1 VLHPSRL
8 RKPDA
13 LLAMPQ
19 NTSPMFNK
27 TILMTHPT
35 LMTHLMNRKSKLP
48 LKSMDQPGSPPTLMT
63 FSKDLSTA
71 TTPQETGSQREELK
85 PLPRKPS
92 PPTKDFMVQDSPNI

>member
-1 VLHPSRL
+1 
-8 RKPDA
+8 
-13 LLAMPQ
+13 MPQ

-63 FSKDLSTA
+63 FSKDLSTT